1 MVSWGWMAEEE
12 SHGYVMRNQTGT
24 RTRLV
29 ATGPGSSL
37 GCQRLFFL
45 EAFFM
50 GFRDGSFLYF
60 FGRYFCVCERQG
72 VVGAK
77 PDTPRAQFVSAP
89 LNGGSE
95 DWIRVLSVLFHIG
108 CDEENK

>member
-1 MVSWGWMAEEE
+1 MDTLW
-12 SHGYVMRNQTGT
+12 MRNQTGT

-50 GFRDGSFLYF
+50 GFRERFFCIFLDDIF
-60 FGRYFCVCERQG
+60 FVCERQG

-77 PDTPRAQFVSAP
+77 RDTQGLNLFPP
-89 LNGGSE
+89 L
-95 DWIRVLSVLFHIG
+95 
-108 CDEENK
+108 

>member
-1 MVSWGWMAEEE
+1 MDTLW
-12 SHGYVMRNQTGT
+12 MRNQTGT

-50 GFRDGSFLYF
+50 GFGDGF
-60 FGRYFCVCERQG
+60 FFVFFWSIFFVCERQG

-77 PDTPRAQFVSAP
+77 PDTQRAQFVSAP
-89 LNGGSE
+89 LNRGSE
-95 DWIRVLSVLFHIG
+95 DWIRVLSDLFHVG
-108 CDEENK
+108 FDGENK

>member
-1 MVSWGWMAEEE
+1 MVSLGMMGEEN
-12 SHGYVMRNQTGT
+12 HGYVMRDQTGT

-50 GFRDGSFLYF
+50 GFRDVF
-60 FGRYFCVCERQG
+60 FCIFWSIFFVCERQG

-95 DWIRVLSVLFHIG
+95 DWIRVLSDLFHVG
-108 CDEENK
+108 CDGEK

>member
-1 MVSWGWMAEEE
+1 MVSWGWVAEEE

-50 GFRDGSFLYF
+50 GFRDGFFLVF
-60 FGRYFCVCERQG
+60 FWSIFLCVRK
-72 VVGAK
+72 A
-77 PDTPRAQFVSAP
+77 R
-89 LNGGSE
+89 
-95 DWIRVLSVLFHIG
+95 RHG
-108 CDEENK
+108 CKT